1 MCKYTYLYYLLKQL
15 NLKNKD
21 MKRKRRK
28 HKRKDIYRFF
38 INIFAKFI
46 LKII

>member
-21 MKRKRRK
+21 MKDEDEDEENMNGK
-28 HKRKDIYRFF
+28 ISIVFLL
-38 INIFAKFI
+38 IF
-46 LKII
+46 LQNSY